1 MSRILLVRHGQA
13 SWGRRDYDVL
23 SARGHEQAR
32 LVGAAL
38 AERGVVPDVLVH
50 GGMRRQRETA
60 EEMVQAAGWSVEPD
74 VDPGWAEYDHMEV
87 ITAHRPAYRSMTIM
101 RADLIRTFQ
110 PRRAFHEMYDVAT
123 QRWTGGDHDTDY
135 DESFA
140 QFSSRVEGALTTL
153 VARLGARQTGVVVT
167 SAGVL
172 ASIVTDLV
180 HGSSQTWKELERS
193 AVNAAVTTLEVT
205 RTGVGLVTFNE
216 HVHLGFGAD
225 STATTT

>member
-1 MSRILLVRHGQA
+1 M
-13 SWGRRDYDVL
+13 
-23 SARGHEQAR
+23 
-32 LVGAAL
+32 
-38 AERGVVPDVLVH
+38 
-50 GGMRRQRETA
+50 
-60 EEMVQAAGWSVEPD
+60 
-74 VDPGWAEYDHMEV
+74 
-87 ITAHRPAYRSMTIM
+87 
-101 RADLIRTFQ
+101 
-110 PRRAFHEMYDVAT
+110 
-123 QRWTGGDHDTDY
+123 
-135 DESFA
+135 
-140 QFSSRVEGALTTL
+140 
-153 VARLGARQTGVVVT
+153 ARLGARQTGVVVT